1 MMTNQTSKI
10 AIIGGGP
17 AGLVSAIA
25 SARRGIH
32 TTVLE
37 RDPHPADTSQFNPD
51 RSYPIDITGHGLKA
65 LRYIEATD
73 VFDEYMLSFRGI
85 KVFNGLVTEEW
96 KEQGWTGSRG
106 DILRSLMTVVERDY
120 GDCIDCRFNT
130 QVEELNV
137 ETGEVSIKQDGQ
149 SDTLQFDFLIGADGG
164 GSLVRRKMEQQL
176 PCIITEYGEIPNY
189 STMLELDQNTG
200 HLDPHYLHV
209 FGGLPI
215 VLVVGA
221 ISGRKADSLR
231 WFCSV
236 GSGHELSLNG
246 VEDARALLK
255 QHAPDVLKMVSD
267 DSLASFV
274 TRKTYHIGRMVSC
287 SQLHGGRAVLLGDAG
302 APFPPIGQGINAA
315 TGLLPVMEL
324 FNVRMGNLNFTFSTT
339 LAKPPSSGISKSKV
353 KPAPMTP
360 LSENIGKNVK
370 KKRVKNT
377 GQKVLNMNK
386 LPKNKTGNAR
396 FVKTAYSTGKKSK
409 PII

>member
-25 SARRGIH
+25 FARRGIH

-73 VFDEYMLSFRGI
+73 VFDEYMLPFRGI

-130 QVEELNV
+130 QVEEVNV

-236 GSGHELSLNG
+236 GSDHELSLNG

-315 TGLLPVMEL
+315 MESAIVLDQCIERFEIEHLQEAAAQYNKHWKPEADAVTWITRKVTYGKRNHIFRLLLTVP
-324 FNVRMGNLNFTFSTT
+324 FGINLLSN
-339 LAKPPSSGISKSKV
+339 AKKAEMSYSDVQKQ
-353 KPAPMTP
+353 
-360 LSENIGKNVK
+360 
-370 KKRVKNT
+370 
-377 GQKVLNMNK
+377 GQNW
-386 LPKNKTGNAR
+386 G
-396 FVKTAYSTGKKSK
+396 FVWNW
-409 PII
+409 